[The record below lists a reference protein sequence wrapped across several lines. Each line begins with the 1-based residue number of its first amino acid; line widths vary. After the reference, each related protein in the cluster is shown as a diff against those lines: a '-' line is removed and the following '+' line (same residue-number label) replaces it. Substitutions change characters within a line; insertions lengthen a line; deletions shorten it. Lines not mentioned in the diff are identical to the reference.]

1 MIALKTSPYDIEI
14 IYVNPRKA
22 TSSREHDKVMQK
34 RGLDKHIASAYLI
47 ALRGLKHQ

>member
-1 MIALKTSPYDIEI
+1 
-14 IYVNPRKA
+14 
-22 TSSREHDKVMQK
+22 MQK